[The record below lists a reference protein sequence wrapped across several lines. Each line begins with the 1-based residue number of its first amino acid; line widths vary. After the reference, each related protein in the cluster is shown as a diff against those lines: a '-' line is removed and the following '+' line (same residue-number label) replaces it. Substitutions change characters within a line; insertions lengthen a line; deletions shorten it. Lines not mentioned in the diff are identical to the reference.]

1 MFSDIHCTLL
11 SRLERKKGVPIAP
24 MITVSEIKGDRHKEV
39 DIMYMYTKLN
49 TKITNSNN
57 NNNNDI
63 TQPPVT
69 HAHLYS
75 KNTCT

>member
-49 TKITNSNN
+49 TKIT
-57 NNNNDI
+57 
-63 TQPPVT
+63 
-69 HAHLYS
+69 
-75 KNTCT
+75 K